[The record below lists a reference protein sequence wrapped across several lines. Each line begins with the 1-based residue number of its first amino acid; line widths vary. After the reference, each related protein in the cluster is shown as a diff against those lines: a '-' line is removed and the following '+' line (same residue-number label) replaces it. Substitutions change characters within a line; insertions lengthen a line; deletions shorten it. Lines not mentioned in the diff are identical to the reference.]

1 MDQKT
6 REEFEKLSKANQ
18 EWVMEVCRLLGMLNE
33 DQQKAAVGLARTLA
47 NCNAAEVAHRG

>member
-18 EWVMEVCRLLGMLNE
+18 EWVLEVCRLLGMLNE

>member
-18 EWVMEVCRLLGMLNE
+18 EWVMEVCRLLGMLRWLIAMRRRSPIGAKS
-33 DQQKAAVGLARTLA
+33 QL
-47 NCNAAEVAHRG
+47 